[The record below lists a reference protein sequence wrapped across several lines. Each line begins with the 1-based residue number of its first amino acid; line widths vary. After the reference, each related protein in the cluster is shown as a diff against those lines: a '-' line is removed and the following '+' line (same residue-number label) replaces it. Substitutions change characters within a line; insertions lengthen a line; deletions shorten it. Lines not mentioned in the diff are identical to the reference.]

1 MYIGDLH
8 IHSSFSRATSREC
21 DAAHLDLWA
30 GKGISLLGTRDFT
43 HPAWRAP
50 SGGGTGSGGGGLYT
64 LKKAVPSR

>member
-30 GKGISLLGTRDFT
+30 RKKGISLLGTGDFT
-43 HPAWRAP
+43 HPA
-50 SGGGTGSGGGGLYT
+50 
-64 LKKAVPSR
+64 

>member
-30 GKGISLLGTRDFT
+30 RKKGISLLGTGDFT
-43 HPAWRAP
+43 HPAWGPVWRRNWFRRRR
-50 SGGGTGSGGGGLYT
+50 GST
-64 LKKAVPSR
+64 P